1 MNQNRPLAQQHAQRA
16 KQEDANHAPG
26 HPINSLHAMNRTK
39 LHAWALLVLVGTLI
53 AMGMVVGTRSGPSGP
68 DADQKPLRVGYALEA
83 PYAYLDARGR
93 VSGESPEVLRALLRR
108 MGGPEPEW
116 VHQEFST
123 LIHELESGRIDVIA
137 AGMFITAERSRR
149 VAFTRPTVAVRTG
162 LLVAAGNPR
171 KLSRLQDLAGQDRLR
186 LAVIEGAVE
195 ARQAQA
201 SGVSSRQLLR
211 VPDAQTGIA
220 AVRTGRAAALALS
233 SPSLRWVLGQGG
245 GSGLEVLDLADD
257 PAAAGIGYPAFAWRL
272 DDHRRE
278 HFDRQLEAFVGSTE
292 HLEIE
297 LRHGM
302 SVADVELA
310 RRWKPGSQARAPLG
324 RDAIHIAGGGS

>member
-1 MNQNRPLAQQHAQRA
+1 MKH
-16 KQEDANHAPG
+16 
-26 HPINSLHAMNRTK
+26 TK

-53 AMGMVVGTRSGPSGP
+53 AMATVVGNRSGPSGSQ
-68 DADQKPLRVGYALEA
+68 ADDKPLRVGYALEA
-83 PYAYLDARGR
+83 PYVYLDARGR

-108 MGGPEPEW
+108 MGAAEPEW
-116 VHQEFST
+116 VHEEFST

-137 AGMFITAERSRR
+137 AGMFITAERSQR

-162 LLVAAGNPR
+162 LLVAGGNPR
-171 KLSRLQDLAGQDRLR
+171 KLSRLHDLAGQDHLR

-195 ARQAQA
+195 ARQAQS

-220 AVRTGRAAALALS
+220 AVRTGRATAMALS
-233 SPSLRWVLGQGG
+233 APSLRWMLGQGG
-245 GSGLEVLDLADD
+245 GGGLEVLDLDDD

-272 DDHRRE
+272 DDPRRE
-278 HFDRQLEAFVGSTE
+278 RFDHQLAAFVGSSE

-302 SVADVELA
+302 SAADVERA
-310 RRWKPGSQARAPLG
+310 RRWRPGAR
-324 RDAIHIAGGGS
+324 HVAGVGS